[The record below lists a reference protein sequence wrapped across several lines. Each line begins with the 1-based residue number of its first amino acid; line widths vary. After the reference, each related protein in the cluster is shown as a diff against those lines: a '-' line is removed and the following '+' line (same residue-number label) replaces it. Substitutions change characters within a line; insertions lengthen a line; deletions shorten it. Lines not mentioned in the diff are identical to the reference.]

1 MKDDWIPALTG
12 KNLKDKICYLW
23 RVSAGQ
29 RWTVLVSCVLGVL
42 SVLFSL
48 AFIGVSKYVIDIA
61 TGTVTGSLPGAA
73 LLLVALLVLQLL
85 CNIVDS
91 WVGIRM
97 QIELG
102 NTLRHRL
109 FTRLLHSRWNELE
122 RFHTGD
128 IVNRVEQDVSSAV
141 GLLTGSFPSLV
152 VTGVQLLAAFLFFCY
167 LDPFLPWIVVAV
179 FPLFLLGSRYYMKRI
194 HRYTH
199 KIRRSDSLIQAV
211 IQESLQHRT
220 VIKTLEQ
227 SGNCVSKLDEWQ
239 DMLRNQV
246 LGRTRFSLAARS
258 FVSLAFSGGYLTAFL
273 WGSVSLSTG
282 AITFGT
288 MAAFLQ
294 LVGKVQRPVLDLSR
308 LIPSFAQVFTAIDRL
323 EELERLPEESGEESM
338 RFAETPDVEIDNITF
353 RYVEGEAPVFSHFSC
368 KFPAGS
374 CTAVM
379 GETGRGKT
387 TLVRMLLA
395 LALPEEGSIVL
406 RTHSQ
411 LQSCS
416 YAQPQSLQEEACL
429 VSPSTRC
436 NFTYVPQGNTLFSG
450 TIREN
455 LLMGNP
461 EATEE
466 DMNHALRTAVADFVF
481 SLPDGIDTLL
491 TEQGGGLS
499 EGQAQRIAI
508 ARALLRPGH
517 ILLLDEATSA
527 LDSETERLL
536 LGNLRRDWG
545 GEDVCLYYASP
556 GGGRGVRWGSKN
568 ITPIVSCS

>member
-1 MKDDWIPALTG
+1 MKEDLIPALTG
-12 KNLKDKICYLW
+12 KNLKDKISYLW

-29 RWTVLVSCVLGVL
+29 RWAVLVSCALGAL

-61 TGTVTGSLPGAA
+61 TETVTGSLPGAA

-128 IVNRVEQDVSSAV
+128 IVNRVEQDVSSVV

-227 SGNCVSKLDEWQ
+227 SSNRVSKLDEWQ
-239 DMLRNQV
+239 DTLRNQV

-323 EELERLPEESGEESM
+323 EELEMLPEESGEESM
-338 RFAETPDVEIDNITF
+338 RFVETPDVEIDNITF

-395 LALPEEGSIVL
+395 LALPEEGSIML

-411 LQSCS
+411 LQK
-416 YAQPQSLQEEACL
+416 EGCL

-466 DMNHALRTAVADFVF
+466 DMNHALRTALADFVF
-481 SLPDGIDTLL
+481 LLPDGIDTLL

-499 EGQAQRIAI
+499 EGQA
-508 ARALLRPGH
+508 
-517 ILLLDEATSA
+517 
-527 LDSETERLL
+527 
-536 LGNLRRDWG
+536 
-545 GEDVCLYYASP
+545 
-556 GGGRGVRWGSKN
+556 
-568 ITPIVSCS
+568 

>member
-1 MKDDWIPALTG
+1 MKDDLIPALTG
-12 KNLKDKICYLW
+12 KNLKDKISYLW

-29 RWTVLVSCVLGVL
+29 RWAVLVSCALGVL

-61 TGTVTGSLPGAA
+61 TETVTGSLPGAA
-73 LLLVALLVLQLL
+73 LLLVALLILQLL

-128 IVNRVEQDVSSAV
+128 IVNRVEQDVSSVV

-227 SGNCVSKLDEWQ
+227 SGNRVSKLDEWQ
-239 DMLRNQV
+239 DTLRNQV

-323 EELERLPEESGEESM
+323 EELERLPEESGEESI

-406 RTHSQ
+406 RSHSQ
-411 LQSCS
+411 LQK
-416 YAQPQSLQEEACL
+416 EVCL

-527 LDSETERLL
+527 LDSETERVL
-536 LGNLRRDWG
+536 LGNLQRD
-545 GEDVCLYYASP
+545 CK
-556 GGGRGVRWGSKN
+556 GRTFVFITHHLMVAEECDEVVRL
-568 ITPIVSCS
+568 

>member
-1 MKDDWIPALTG
+1 MKDDLIPALTG

-29 RWTVLVSCVLGVL
+29 RWAVLVSCALGVL

-61 TGTVTGSLPGAA
+61 TETVTGSLPGAA
-73 LLLVALLVLQLL
+73 LLLVALLILQLL

-128 IVNRVEQDVSSAV
+128 IVNRVEQDVSSVV

-227 SGNCVSKLDEWQ
+227 SGNRVSKLDEWQ
-239 DMLRNQV
+239 DTLRNQV

-323 EELERLPEESGEESM
+323 EELERLPEESGEESI

-406 RTHSQ
+406 RSHSQ
-411 LQSCS
+411 LQK
-416 YAQPQSLQEEACL
+416 EVCL

-527 LDSETERLL
+527 LDSETERVL
-536 LGNLRRDWG
+536 LGNLQRD
-545 GEDVCLYYASP
+545 CK
-556 GGGRGVRWGSKN
+556 GRTFVFITHHLMVAEGCDEVVRL
-568 ITPIVSCS
+568 

>member
-1 MKDDWIPALTG
+1 MKEDLIPALTG
-12 KNLKDKICYLW
+12 KNLKDKISYLW

-29 RWTVLVSCVLGVL
+29 RWAVLVSCALGAL

-61 TGTVTGSLPGAA
+61 TETVTGSLPGAA

-128 IVNRVEQDVSSAV
+128 IVNRVEQDVSSVV

-227 SGNCVSKLDEWQ
+227 SSNRVSKLDEWQ
-239 DMLRNQV
+239 DTLRNQV

-323 EELERLPEESGEESM
+323 EELEMLPEESGEESM

-395 LALPEEGSIVL
+395 LALPEEGSIML

-411 LQSCS
+411 LQK
-416 YAQPQSLQEEACL
+416 EGCL

-466 DMNHALRTAVADFVF
+466 DMNHALRTALADFVF
-481 SLPDGIDTLL
+481 LLPDGIDTLL

-527 LDSETERLL
+527 LDSETERVL
-536 LGNLRRDWG
+536 LGNLRRD
-545 GEDVCLYYASP
+545 YK
-556 GGGRGVRWGSKN
+556 GRTFVFITHHLMVAEGCDGVVRLS
-568 ITPIVSCS
+568 

>member
-1 MKDDWIPALTG
+1 MKDDLIPAFTG
-12 KNLKDKICYLW
+12 KNLKDKAGYLW
-23 RVSAGQ
+23 RASAGQ
-29 RWTVLVSCVLGVL
+29 RWAVLTVCALGVL

-48 AFIGVSKYVIDIA
+48 AFIGGSKHVIDIA
-61 TGTVTGSLPGAA
+61 TGTVAGSLPRAA
-73 LLLVALLVLQLL
+73 LLLVALLILQLL

-97 QIELG
+97 QIGLG
-102 NTLRHRL
+102 NSQRHRL
-109 FTRLLHSRWNELE
+109 FIRLLHSRWNELE

-128 IVNRVEQDVSSAV
+128 IVNRVEQDVSSVV
-141 GLLTGSFPSLV
+141 GVLTGAFPSLV
-152 VTGVQLLAAFLFFCY
+152 VTGAQLLAAFLFFCY
-167 LDPFLPWIVVAV
+167 LDPFLPWMVVAV

-194 HRYTH
+194 HCYTH
-199 KIRRSDSLIQAV
+199 KIRRSDSLIQVV

-227 SGNCVSKLDEWQ
+227 SGNRVSKLDEWQ
-239 DMLRNQV
+239 DTLRNQV
-246 LGRTRFSLAARS
+246 LGRTRFSLVARS

-273 WGSVSLSTG
+273 WGSVGLSTG
-282 AITFGT
+282 AVTFGT

-294 LVGKVQRPVLDLSR
+294 LVGKVQRPVLDLTR

-323 EELERLPEESGEESM
+323 EELERLPEESGEESI
-338 RFAETPDVEIDNITF
+338 RFAVTPDVEIDDITF
-353 RYVEGEAPVFSHFSC
+353 RYVEGEVPVFSHFSC

-395 LALPEEGSIVL
+395 LALPEAGNIIL
-406 RTHSQ
+406 RSQ
-411 LQSCS
+411 TG
-416 YAQPQSLQEEACL
+416 EAYP
-429 VSPSTRC
+429 VSSALRC

-450 TIREN
+450 TVREN
-455 LLMGNP
+455 LQMGNP

-466 DMNHALRTAVADFVF
+466 TMCHALRTAVADFVF
-481 SLPDGIDTLL
+481 SLPDGMDTLL
-491 TEQGGGLS
+491 NEQGGGLS

-508 ARALLRPGH
+508 ARALLRSGH

-527 LDSETERLL
+527 LDPETEQQLL
-536 LGNLRRDWG
+536 ENLRQDYNGKTFIFITHNPMVAKRCD
-545 GEDVCLYYASP
+545 EV
-556 GGGRGVRWGSKN
+556 VRL
-568 ITPIVSCS
+568 

>member
-1 MKDDWIPALTG
+1 MKDDLIPALTG

-29 RWTVLVSCVLGVL
+29 RWAVLVSCALGAL

-128 IVNRVEQDVSSAV
+128 IVNRVEQDVSSVV
-141 GLLTGSFPSLV
+141 GLLTGSFPSPV

-227 SGNCVSKLDEWQ
+227 SGNRVSKLDEWQ
-239 DMLRNQV
+239 DTLRNQV

-294 LVGKVQRPVLDLSR
+294 LVGQVQRPVLDLSR

-491 TEQGGGLS
+491 TEQGGRLS

-536 LGNLRRDWG
+536 LGNLRRDCG
-545 GEDVCLYYASP
+545 GKTFVFITHHPAVAEECD
-556 GGGRGVRWGSKN
+556 GVVR
-568 ITPIVSCS
+568 I

>member
-1 MKDDWIPALTG
+1 MKEDLIPALTG
-12 KNLKDKICYLW
+12 KNLKDKISYLW

-29 RWTVLVSCVLGVL
+29 RWAVLVSCALGAL

-61 TGTVTGSLPGAA
+61 TETVTGSLPGAA

-128 IVNRVEQDVSSAV
+128 IVNRVEQDVSSVV

-227 SGNCVSKLDEWQ
+227 SSNRVSKLDEWQ
-239 DMLRNQV
+239 DTLRNQV

-323 EELERLPEESGEESM
+323 EELEMLPEESGEESM
-338 RFAETPDVEIDNITF
+338 RFVETPDVEIDNITF

-395 LALPEEGSIVL
+395 LALPEEGSIML

-411 LQSCS
+411 LQK
-416 YAQPQSLQEEACL
+416 EGCL

-466 DMNHALRTAVADFVF
+466 DMNHALRTALADFVF
-481 SLPDGIDTLL
+481 LLPDGIDTLL

-527 LDSETERLL
+527 LDSETERVL
-536 LGNLRRDWG
+536 LGNLRRD
-545 GEDVCLYYASP
+545 YK
-556 GGGRGVRWGSKN
+556 GRTFVFITHHLMVAEGCDGVVRLS
-568 ITPIVSCS
+568 

>member
-1 MKDDWIPALTG
+1 MKEDLIPALTG
-12 KNLKDKICYLW
+12 KNLKDKICYVW

-29 RWTVLVSCVLGVL
+29 RWVVLVSCALGVL

-48 AFIGVSKYVIDIA
+48 AFIGVSKHVIDIA
-61 TGTVTGSLPGAA
+61 TGTVTGSLSGAA
-73 LLLVALLVLQLL
+73 LLLVALLILQLL

-109 FTRLLHSRWNELE
+109 FIRLLHSRWNELE

-128 IVNRVEQDVSSAV
+128 IVNRVEQDVSSVV

-227 SGNCVSKLDEWQ
+227 SGNRVSKLDEWQ
-239 DMLRNQV
+239 DTLRNQV

-323 EELERLPEESGEESM
+323 EELERLPEESDEESM

-353 RYVEGEAPVFSHFSC
+353 RYVEGEAPVFNHFSC

-395 LALPEEGSIVL
+395 LALPEEGNIVL
-406 RTHSQ
+406 RSHSQ

-481 SLPDGIDTLL
+481 SLPDGIDT
-491 TEQGGGLS
+491 GSPDKPGGLS
-499 EGQAQRIAI
+499 IQ
-508 ARALLRPGH
+508 LCK
-517 ILLLDEATSA
+517 
-527 LDSETERLL
+527 SEKKEFYIR
-536 LGNLRRDWG
+536 
-545 GEDVCLYYASP
+545 YS
-556 GGGRGVRWGSKN
+556 S
-568 ITPIVSCS
+568 

>member
-1 MKDDWIPALTG
+1 MKDDLIPALTG

-29 RWTVLVSCVLGVL
+29 RWAVLVSCALGAL

-91 WVGIRM
+91 WVDIRM

-128 IVNRVEQDVSSAV
+128 IVNRVEQDVSSVV

-211 IQESLQHRT
+211 IQESLQHRM

-227 SGNCVSKLDEWQ
+227 SSNRISKLDEWQ
-239 DMLRNQV
+239 DTLRNQV

-308 LIPSFAQVFTAIDRL
+308 LIPSFAQVFVAIDRL
-323 EELERLPEESGEESM
+323 KELERLPEESGEESM
-338 RFAETPDVEIDNITF
+338 RFTETPDVEIDNITF

-406 RTHSQ
+406 RSHSQ

-416 YAQPQSLQEEACL
+416 YTQPQSLQEEACL

-508 ARALLRPGH
+508 ARALLRPG
-517 ILLLDEATSA
+517 IFCYWMK
-527 LDSETERLL
+527 RLL
-536 LGNLRRDWG
+536 RSTRKRND
-545 GEDVCLYYASP
+545 CY
-556 GGGRGVRWGSKN
+556 
-568 ITPIVSCS
+568 

>member
-1 MKDDWIPALTG
+1 MKDDLIPALTG

-29 RWTVLVSCVLGVL
+29 RWAVLVSCALGVL

-48 AFIGVSKYVIDIA
+48 AFIGVSKHVIDIA
-61 TGTVTGSLPGAA
+61 TGTVTGSLSGAA
-73 LLLVALLVLQLL
+73 LLLVALLILQLL

-128 IVNRVEQDVSSAV
+128 IVNRVEQDVSSVV

-227 SGNCVSKLDEWQ
+227 SGNRVSKLDEWQ
-239 DMLRNQV
+239 DTLRNQV

-323 EELERLPEESGEESM
+323 EELERLPEESGEESI

-395 LALPEEGSIVL
+395 LALPEEGRIVL
-406 RTHSQ
+406 RSHSQ
-411 LQSCS
+411 LQ
-416 YAQPQSLQEEACL
+416 EEGCL

-491 TEQGGGLS
+491 TEQGGGVS

-527 LDSETERLL
+527 LDPETERLL
-536 LGNLRRDWG
+536 LGNLRRD
-545 GEDVCLYYASP
+545 C
-556 GGGRGVRWGSKN
+556 GGGTFIFITHHPAVAEECDRVVRL
-568 ITPIVSCS
+568 

>member
-1 MKDDWIPALTG
+1 MKDDLIPALTG

-29 RWTVLVSCVLGVL
+29 RWAVLVSCALGAL

-128 IVNRVEQDVSSAV
+128 IVNRVEQDVSSVV

-227 SGNCVSKLDEWQ
+227 SGNRVSKLDEWQ
-239 DMLRNQV
+239 DTLRNQV

-323 EELERLPEESGEESM
+323 EELERLPEESGEESI

-353 RYVEGEAPVFSHFSC
+353 RYVEGESPVFSHFSC
-368 KFPAGS
+368 KFPVGS

-406 RTHSQ
+406 RSHSQ
-411 LQSCS
+411 L
-416 YAQPQSLQEEACL
+416 PEEGCL

-527 LDSETERLL
+527 LDPETERLL
-536 LGNLRRDWG
+536 LGNLRQDCVG
-545 GEDVCLYYASP
+545 KTFIFITHHPAVAEECDEV
-556 GGGRGVRWGSKN
+556 VRL
-568 ITPIVSCS
+568 

>member
-1 MKDDWIPALTG
+1 MKEDLIPALTG
-12 KNLKDKICYLW
+12 KNLKDKISYLW

-29 RWTVLVSCVLGVL
+29 RWAVLVSCALGA
-42 SVLFSL
+42 LFSL

-61 TGTVTGSLPGAA
+61 TETVTGSLPGAA

-128 IVNRVEQDVSSAV
+128 IVNRVEQDVSSVV

-227 SGNCVSKLDEWQ
+227 SSNRVSKLDEWQ
-239 DMLRNQV
+239 DTLRNQV

-323 EELERLPEESGEESM
+323 EELEMLPEESGEESM
-338 RFAETPDVEIDNITF
+338 RFVETPDVEIDNITF

-395 LALPEEGSIVL
+395 LALPEEGSIML

-411 LQSCS
+411 LQK
-416 YAQPQSLQEEACL
+416 EGCL

-466 DMNHALRTAVADFVF
+466 DMNHALRTALADFVF
-481 SLPDGIDTLL
+481 LLPDGIDTLL

-527 LDSETERLL
+527 LDSETERVL
-536 LGNLRRDWG
+536 LGNLRRD
-545 GEDVCLYYASP
+545 YK
-556 GGGRGVRWGSKN
+556 GRTFVFITHHLMVAEGCDGVVRLS
-568 ITPIVSCS
+568 

>member
-1 MKDDWIPALTG
+1 MKEDLIPALTG
-12 KNLKDKICYLW
+12 KNLKDKICYVW

-29 RWTVLVSCVLGVL
+29 RWAVLVSCALGVL

-128 IVNRVEQDVSSAV
+128 IVNRVEQDVSSVV

-227 SGNCVSKLDEWQ
+227 SGNRVSKLDEWQ
-239 DMLRNQV
+239 DTLRNQV

-406 RTHSQ
+406 RAHSQ

-536 LGNLRRDWG
+536 LGNLRRDCG
-545 GEDVCLYYASP
+545 GSLSLL
-556 GGGRGVRWGSKN
+556 RITRRWQRSAMG
-568 ITPIVSCS
+568 

>member
-1 MKDDWIPALTG
+1 MKEDLIPALTG
-12 KNLKDKICYLW
+12 KNLKDKISYLW

-29 RWTVLVSCVLGVL
+29 RWAVLVSCALGAL

-61 TGTVTGSLPGAA
+61 TETVTGSLPGAA

-128 IVNRVEQDVSSAV
+128 IVNRVEQDVSSVV

-199 KIRRSDSLIQAV
+199 KIRISDSLIQAV

-227 SGNCVSKLDEWQ
+227 SSNRVSKLDEWQ
-239 DMLRNQV
+239 DTLRNQV

-323 EELERLPEESGEESM
+323 EELEMLPEESGEESM
-338 RFAETPDVEIDNITF
+338 RFVETPDVEIDNITF

-395 LALPEEGSIVL
+395 LALPEEGSIML

-411 LQSCS
+411 LQK
-416 YAQPQSLQEEACL
+416 EGCL

-466 DMNHALRTAVADFVF
+466 DMNHALRTALADFVF
-481 SLPDGIDTLL
+481 LLPDGIDTLL

-527 LDSETERLL
+527 LDSETERVL
-536 LGNLRRDWG
+536 LGNLRRD
-545 GEDVCLYYASP
+545 YK
-556 GGGRGVRWGSKN
+556 GRTFVFITHHLMVAEGCDGVVRLS
-568 ITPIVSCS
+568 

>member
-1 MKDDWIPALTG
+1 MKEDLIPALTG
-12 KNLKDKICYLW
+12 KNLKDKISYLW

-29 RWTVLVSCVLGVL
+29 RWAVLVSCALGAL

-61 TGTVTGSLPGAA
+61 TETVTGSLPGAA

-128 IVNRVEQDVSSAV
+128 IVNRVEQDVSSVV

-227 SGNCVSKLDEWQ
+227 SSNRVSKLDEWQ
-239 DMLRNQV
+239 DTLRNQV

-323 EELERLPEESGEESM
+323 EELEMLPEESGEESM
-338 RFAETPDVEIDNITF
+338 RFVETPDVEIDNITF

-395 LALPEEGSIVL
+395 LALPEEGSIML

-411 LQSCS
+411 LQK
-416 YAQPQSLQEEACL
+416 EGCL

-466 DMNHALRTAVADFVF
+466 DMNHALRTALADFVF
-481 SLPDGIDTLL
+481 LLPDGIDTLL

-527 LDSETERLL
+527 LDSETERVL
-536 LGNLRRDWG
+536 LGNLRRDYKG
-545 GEDVCLYYASP
+545 RTFVFITHHLMVAEGCDVV
-556 GGGRGVRWGSKN
+556 VRLS
-568 ITPIVSCS
+568 

>member
-1 MKDDWIPALTG
+1 MKDDLIPALTG

-29 RWTVLVSCVLGVL
+29 RWAVLVSCALGVL

-91 WVGIRM
+91 WLGIRM

-128 IVNRVEQDVSSAV
+128 IVNRVEQDVSSVV

-227 SGNCVSKLDEWQ
+227 SGNRVSKLDEWQ
-239 DMLRNQV
+239 DTLRNQV
-246 LGRTRFSLAARS
+246 LRRTRFSLAARS

-273 WGSVSLSTG
+273 WGSVSLSTE

-353 RYVEGEAPVFSHFSC
+353 RYVEVEAPVFSHFSC

-406 RTHSQ
+406 RSHSQ

-416 YAQPQSLQEEACL
+416 YTQPQSLQEEACL

-527 LDSETERLL
+527 LDPETERLL
-536 LGNLRRDWG
+536 LGNLRRDYG
-545 GEDVCLYYASP
+545 GNTFIFITHHPAVAEKCD
-556 GGGRGVRWGSKN
+556 GVVRM
-568 ITPIVSCS
+568 

>member
-1 MKDDWIPALTG
+1 MKDDLIPALTG

-29 RWTVLVSCVLGVL
+29 RWAVLVSCALGAL

-128 IVNRVEQDVSSAV
+128 IVNRVEQDVSSVV

-227 SGNCVSKLDEWQ
+227 SGNRVSKLDEWQ
-239 DMLRNQV
+239 DTLRNQV

-323 EELERLPEESGEESM
+323 EELERLPEESGEESI

-353 RYVEGEAPVFSHFSC
+353 RYVEGESPVFSHFSC
-368 KFPAGS
+368 KFPVGS

-406 RTHSQ
+406 RSHSQ
-411 LQSCS
+411 
-416 YAQPQSLQEEACL
+416 LQEEACL

-481 SLPDGIDTLL
+481 LLPDGIDTLL

-508 ARALLRPGH
+508 ARALLSPGH

-527 LDSETERLL
+527 LDPETERLL
-536 LGNLRRDWG
+536 LGNLRRDCG
-545 GEDVCLYYASP
+545 GMTFIFITHHPAVAEECDRV
-556 GGGRGVRWGSKN
+556 VRL
-568 ITPIVSCS
+568 

>member
-1 MKDDWIPALTG
+1 MKEDLIPALTG
-12 KNLKDKICYLW
+12 KNLKDKISYLW

-29 RWTVLVSCVLGVL
+29 RWAVLVSCALGAL

-48 AFIGVSKYVIDIA
+48 AFIGVSKYAIDIA
-61 TGTVTGSLPGAA
+61 TETVTGSLPGAA

-128 IVNRVEQDVSSAV
+128 IVNRVEQDVSSVV

-227 SGNCVSKLDEWQ
+227 SSNRVSKLDEWQ
-239 DMLRNQV
+239 DTLRNQV

-323 EELERLPEESGEESM
+323 EELEMLPEESGEESM
-338 RFAETPDVEIDNITF
+338 RFVETPDVEIDNITF

-395 LALPEEGSIVL
+395 LALPEEGSIML

-411 LQSCS
+411 LQK
-416 YAQPQSLQEEACL
+416 EGCL

-466 DMNHALRTAVADFVF
+466 DMNHALRTALADFVF
-481 SLPDGIDTLL
+481 LLPDGIDTLL

-527 LDSETERLL
+527 LDSETERVL
-536 LGNLRRDWG
+536 LGNLRRD
-545 GEDVCLYYASP
+545 YK
-556 GGGRGVRWGSKN
+556 GRTFVFITHHLMVAEGCDGVVRLS
-568 ITPIVSCS
+568 

>member
-1 MKDDWIPALTG
+1 
-12 KNLKDKICYLW
+12 
-23 RVSAGQ
+23 
-29 RWTVLVSCVLGVL
+29 
-42 SVLFSL
+42 
-48 AFIGVSKYVIDIA
+48 
-61 TGTVTGSLPGAA
+61 
-73 LLLVALLVLQLL
+73 
-85 CNIVDS
+85 
-91 WVGIRM
+91 M

-109 FTRLLHSRWNELE
+109 FTRLLYSRWNELE

-128 IVNRVEQDVSSAV
+128 IVNRVEQDVSSVV

-239 DMLRNQV
+239 DTLRNQV

-323 EELERLPEESGEESM
+323 EELERLPEESDEESM
-338 RFAETPDVEIDNITF
+338 RFAETPNVEIDNITF

-406 RTHSQ
+406 RSHSQ
-411 LQSCS
+411 LQ
-416 YAQPQSLQEEACL
+416 EEVCL

-527 LDSETERLL
+527 LDSETERVL
-536 LGNLRRDWG
+536 LGNLRRD
-545 GEDVCLYYASP
+545 YK
-556 GGGRGVRWGSKN
+556 GRTFVFITHHLMVAEGCDGVVRLS
-568 ITPIVSCS
+568 

>member
-1 MKDDWIPALTG
+1 MKDDLIPALTG

-29 RWTVLVSCVLGVL
+29 RWAVLVSCALGVL

-61 TGTVTGSLPGAA
+61 TETVTGSLPGAA
-73 LLLVALLVLQLL
+73 LLLVALLILQLL

-128 IVNRVEQDVSSAV
+128 IVNRVEQDVSSVV

-227 SGNCVSKLDEWQ
+227 SGNRVSKLDEWQ
-239 DMLRNQV
+239 DTLRNQV

-323 EELERLPEESGEESM
+323 EELERLPEESGEESI

-406 RTHSQ
+406 RSHSQ
-411 LQSCS
+411 LQK
-416 YAQPQSLQEEACL
+416 EVCL

-466 DMNHALRTAVADFVF
+466 NMNHALRTAVADFVF

-527 LDSETERLL
+527 LDSETERVL
-536 LGNLRRDWG
+536 LGNLQRD
-545 GEDVCLYYASP
+545 CK
-556 GGGRGVRWGSKN
+556 GRTFVFITHHLMVAEGCDEVVRL
-568 ITPIVSCS
+568 

>member
-1 MKDDWIPALTG
+1 MKDDLIPALTG

-29 RWTVLVSCVLGVL
+29 RWAVLISCALGVL

-128 IVNRVEQDVSSAV
+128 IVNRVEQDVSSVV

-227 SGNCVSKLDEWQ
+227 SGNRVSKLDEWQ
-239 DMLRNQV
+239 DTLRNQV

-406 RTHSQ
+406 RSHSQ

-527 LDSETERLL
+527 LDSETERLP
-536 LGNLRRDWG
+536 LGNLRRDCG
-545 GEDVCLYYASP
+545 GKTFVFITHHPEVAEECD
-556 GGGRGVRWGSKN
+556 GVVRL
-568 ITPIVSCS
+568 

>member
-1 MKDDWIPALTG
+1 M
-12 KNLKDKICYLW
+12 
-23 RVSAGQ
+23 
-29 RWTVLVSCVLGVL
+29 
-42 SVLFSL
+42 
-48 AFIGVSKYVIDIA
+48 
-61 TGTVTGSLPGAA
+61 
-73 LLLVALLVLQLL
+73 
-85 CNIVDS
+85 
-91 WVGIRM
+91 
-97 QIELG
+97 
-102 NTLRHRL
+102 
-109 FTRLLHSRWNELE
+109 
-122 RFHTGD
+122 
-128 IVNRVEQDVSSAV
+128 
-141 GLLTGSFPSLV
+141 
-152 VTGVQLLAAFLFFCY
+152 
-167 LDPFLPWIVVAV
+167 
-179 FPLFLLGSRYYMKRI
+179 
-194 HRYTH
+194 
-199 KIRRSDSLIQAV
+199 
-211 IQESLQHRT
+211 
-220 VIKTLEQ
+220 
-227 SGNCVSKLDEWQ
+227 
-239 DMLRNQV
+239 
-246 LGRTRFSLAARS
+246 
-258 FVSLAFSGGYLTAFL
+258 
-273 WGSVSLSTG
+273 
-282 AITFGT
+282 
-288 MAAFLQ
+288 
-294 LVGKVQRPVLDLSR
+294 
-308 LIPSFAQVFTAIDRL
+308 AIDRL

-411 LQSCS
+411 LQ
-416 YAQPQSLQEEACL
+416 EEVCL

-536 LGNLRRDWG
+536 LGNLRRDCG
-545 GEDVCLYYASP
+545 GKTFIFITHHPVVAEECDEV
-556 GGGRGVRWGSKN
+556 VR
-568 ITPIVSCS
+568 I

>member
-1 MKDDWIPALTG
+1 MKEDLIPALTG

-29 RWTVLVSCVLGVL
+29 RWAVLVSCALGAL

-61 TGTVTGSLPGAA
+61 TETVTGSLPGAS

-102 NTLRHRL
+102 NTLRRRL

-128 IVNRVEQDVSSAV
+128 IVNRVEQDVSSVV

-227 SGNCVSKLDEWQ
+227 SGNRVSKLDEWQ
-239 DMLRNQV
+239 DTLRNQV

-308 LIPSFAQVFTAIDRL
+308 LIPSFAQVFVAIDRL

-411 LQSCS
+411 LQ
-416 YAQPQSLQEEACL
+416 EEVCL

-481 SLPDGIDTLL
+481 SLPD
-491 TEQGGGLS
+491 
-499 EGQAQRIAI
+499 RY
-508 ARALLRPGH
+508 
-517 ILLLDEATSA
+517 SA
-527 LDSETERLL
+527 DRT
-536 LGNLRRDWG
+536 RR
-545 GEDVCLYYASP
+545 
-556 GGGRGVRWGSKN
+556 R
-568 ITPIVSCS
+568 TQ

>member
-1 MKDDWIPALTG
+1 MKDDLIPALTG

-23 RVSAGQ
+23 RIFAGQ
-29 RWTVLVSCVLGVL
+29 RWAVLVSCALGVL

-128 IVNRVEQDVSSAV
+128 IVNRVEQDVSSVV

-227 SGNCVSKLDEWQ
+227 SGNRVSKLDEWQ
-239 DMLRNQV
+239 DTLRNQV

-323 EELERLPEESGEESM
+323 EELERLPEESGEESI

-353 RYVEGEAPVFSHFSC
+353 RYVEGESPVFSHFSC
-368 KFPAGS
+368 KFPVGS

-406 RTHSQ
+406 RSHSQ
-411 LQSCS
+411 L
-416 YAQPQSLQEEACL
+416 PEEGCL

-527 LDSETERLL
+527 LDPETERLL
-536 LGNLRRDWG
+536 LGNLRQDCVG
-545 GEDVCLYYASP
+545 KTFIFITHHPAVAEECDEV
-556 GGGRGVRWGSKN
+556 VRL
-568 ITPIVSCS
+568 

>member
-1 MKDDWIPALTG
+1 MKDDLIPALTG

-29 RWTVLVSCVLGVL
+29 RWTVLVSCALGAL

-61 TGTVTGSLPGAA
+61 TGTVTGSLPEAA

-128 IVNRVEQDVSSAV
+128 IVNRVEQDVSSVV

-227 SGNCVSKLDEWQ
+227 SGNRVSKLDEWQ
-239 DMLRNQV
+239 DTLRNQV

-323 EELERLPEESGEESM
+323 EELERLPEESGEESI

-353 RYVEGEAPVFSHFSC
+353 RYVEGETPVFSHFSC

-406 RTHSQ
+406 RSHSQ

-416 YAQPQSLQEEACL
+416 YVQPQSLQEESYL

-527 LDSETERLL
+527 LDPETERLL
-536 LGNLRRDWG
+536 LGNLRRDCG
-545 GEDVCLYYASP
+545 GEDVYLYYTSP
-556 GGGRGVRWGSKN
+556 GSGGGMR
-568 ITPIVSCS
+568 

>member
-1 MKDDWIPALTG
+1 M
-12 KNLKDKICYLW
+12 
-23 RVSAGQ
+23 
-29 RWTVLVSCVLGVL
+29 
-42 SVLFSL
+42 
-48 AFIGVSKYVIDIA
+48 
-61 TGTVTGSLPGAA
+61 
-73 LLLVALLVLQLL
+73 
-85 CNIVDS
+85 
-91 WVGIRM
+91 
-97 QIELG
+97 
-102 NTLRHRL
+102 
-109 FTRLLHSRWNELE
+109 
-122 RFHTGD
+122 
-128 IVNRVEQDVSSAV
+128 
-141 GLLTGSFPSLV
+141 
-152 VTGVQLLAAFLFFCY
+152 
-167 LDPFLPWIVVAV
+167 VAV

-227 SGNCVSKLDEWQ
+227 SGNRVSKLDEWQ
-239 DMLRNQV
+239 DTLRNQV

-323 EELERLPEESGEESM
+323 EELERLPEESDEESM

-353 RYVEGEAPVFSHFSC
+353 RYVEGEAPVFNHFSC

-395 LALPEEGSIVL
+395 LALPEEGRIVL

-411 LQSCS
+411 LQK
-416 YAQPQSLQEEACL
+416 EGCL

-461 EATEE
+461 EAREE

-527 LDSETERLL
+527 LDSETERVL
-536 LGNLRRDWG
+536 LGNLRRD
-545 GEDVCLYYASP
+545 CK
-556 GGGRGVRWGSKN
+556 GRTFVFITHHLMVVEGCDEVVRL
-568 ITPIVSCS
+568 

>member
-1 MKDDWIPALTG
+1 MKEDLIPALTG

-29 RWTVLVSCVLGVL
+29 RWAVLVSCALGAL

-61 TGTVTGSLPGAA
+61 TETVTGSLPEAA

-128 IVNRVEQDVSSAV
+128 IVNRVEQDVSSVV

-227 SGNCVSKLDEWQ
+227 SGNRVSKLDEWQ
-239 DMLRNQV
+239 DTLRNQV

-323 EELERLPEESGEESM
+323 EELERLPEESGEESI

-411 LQSCS
+411 LQ
-416 YAQPQSLQEEACL
+416 EEGCL

-527 LDSETERLL
+527 LDSETERVL
-536 LGNLRRDWG
+536 LGNLRRD
-545 GEDVCLYYASP
+545 CK
-556 GGGRGVRWGSKN
+556 GRTFVFITHHLMVAEGCDEVVRLS
-568 ITPIVSCS
+568 